1 MRACSIMAAMCC
13 LLVFV
18 GCDDRGD
25 NYLEGSLTKAYD
37 MEFDKVRVRLY
48 EGSEFSIEYVKNDS
62 GGEKVPL
69 RVTINI
75 TDVALAEGTTYDLAV
90 HGTVGRGQGYSSG
103 YLPELES
110 GDLTLEKYSPE
121 NGSAVKGDFDAI
133 FLETDGSKMTL
144 RGGFSS
150 DIDVVDMQ

>member
-1 MRACSIMAAMCC
+1 MRACSIMAIMCC

-25 NYLEGSLTKAYD
+25 NYLEGSLTKSYD
-37 MEFDKVRVRLY
+37 MKFDNVRVRLY
-48 EGSEFSIEYVKNDS
+48 EGSELSIEYVNDDS
-62 GGEKVPL
+62 DGEKVPL